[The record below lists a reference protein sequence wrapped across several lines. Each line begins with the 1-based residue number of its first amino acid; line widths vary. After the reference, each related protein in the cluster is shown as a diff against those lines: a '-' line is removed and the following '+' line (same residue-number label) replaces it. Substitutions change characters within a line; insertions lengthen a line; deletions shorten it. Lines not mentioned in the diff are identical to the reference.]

1 MNALYSEDE
10 SKALRKSPENPY
22 IKALYEDL
30 LGEPNGEKSHKLLHT
45 HFVPRGKFNELTDE
59 TFVTEVDEN
68 IKRRAIEAGTMR
80 VKTPRASMQT
90 REDLESARVLKL
102 ESEARRLQTELSD
115 ALETVSI
122 MKSLFAKYVKNRS
135 KTTVKPQQSHNK
147 ATIQLP

>member
-1 MNALYSEDE
+1 M
-10 SKALRKSPENPY
+10 
-22 IKALYEDL
+22 
-30 LGEPNGEKSHKLLHT
+30 
-45 HFVPRGKFNELTDE
+45 PRGKFNELTDE
-59 TFVTEVDEN
+59 TFVTEVEED

-122 MKSLFAKYVKNRS
+122 MKSLFAKYVK
-135 KTTVKPQQSHNK
+135 KPQ
-147 ATIQLP
+147 